1 MNMRLL
7 IGFGIS
13 LALILISL
21 LLKIAR
27 LLHLTIPLAY
37 IAVVIIFFND
47 WYIQNMTLAHII
59 LVVMLIGVIVSWV
72 VIGINKLRNKQLERN
87 RAELDAIINS
97 ERLYYRKIERNN

>member
-1 MNMRLL
+1 MSLL

-21 LLKIAR
+21 ILKIAR

-47 WYIQNMTLAHII
+47 WYTQNTILADVI
-59 LVVMLIGVIVSWV
+59 LAIMLITILISWIAIGV
-72 VIGINKLRNKQLERN
+72 NKIRIKKVEMN

-97 ERLYYRKIERNN
+97 ERIYYRKIERNN